1 MALNLSKLMK
11 QKGAPPVGAPPP
23 ADMAGLMGA
32 PQGAPPPPQ
41 GMDALMAGGG
51 IGAAPTAPAKRRTK
65 RGGKKSY

>member
-32 PQGAPPPPQ
+32 PQGAPPPQ

-65 RGGKKSY
+65 RGGKKGY